1 MIFPVCLLVNI
12 DTRLTRAH
20 NMNNRQIFNLLFN
33 KMNTIKQL
41 PLLMTFAEVALQGSF
56 TKAAKIL
63 GMSKSA
69 VSQQITRLEKEL
81 DVQLLKRNTRG
92 LSVTA
97 IGQKLLK
104 RCELLKDHVELAFV
118 ELANTEKGPR
128 GKFSVIFPHALEK
141 DIMIPAL
148 SQLCREFPGLE
159 PNIIVTVEKLDL
171 IKNKLDVAVFGGE
184 PRDSNYRARPIT
196 TTKEFFCATPEFIRR
211 YGQPESV
218 EELQKLAWIANH
230 WQINPIEITKETT
243 NIPIKKIILREFAR
257 VNALP
262 TSIELALQHLGMVL
276 LPNTVC
282 SPMIQ
287 TGKLVRIFPEIRGPS
302 WPFYFIHPYQGQ
314 KPIHITRFYQLVK
327 HYFLRCQVE

>member
-1 MIFPVCLLVNI
+1 
-12 DTRLTRAH
+12 
-20 NMNNRQIFNLLFN
+20 MNNL
-33 KMNTIKQL
+33 KKL
-41 PLLMTFAEVALQGSF
+41 PLLMTFAEVAIQGSF

-81 DVQLLKRNTRG
+81 SLQLLKRNTRG

-97 IGQKLLK
+97 IGQKLLN
-104 RCELLKDHVELAFV
+104 RCELLKDQADLAFV
-118 ELANTEKGPR
+118 ELANAEQGPR
-128 GKFSVIFPHALEK
+128 GRFSVIFPHALEK

-148 SQLCREFPGLE
+148 SQLCREFSGLE

-171 IKNKLDVAVFGGE
+171 VKNKLDVAVFGGQ
-184 PRDSNYRARPIT
+184 PRDSNYRALPVT
-196 TTKEFFCATPEFIRR
+196 TTKEYFCATPEFLQRH
-211 YGQPESV
+211 GQPINIQ
-218 EELQKLAWIANH
+218 ELQKLAWIANH
-230 WQINPIEITKETT
+230 WQINPIEITKETDT
-243 NIPIKKIILREFAR
+243 ETKEKIILNEFAR

-262 TSIELALQHLGMVL
+262 SSIELALQHLGMVL
-276 LPNTVC
+276 LPNTTC

-287 TGKLVRIFPEIRGPS
+287 EGKLVRILPEYRGPS
-302 WPFYFIHPYQGQ
+302 WPFYFIHPYQGE